1 MDFYMSSSDWM
12 KNNKATI
19 NPRNHDDKCFQYPVT
34 AALTHQNIKI
44 HVERISKI
52 MPYNWKEISFLS
64 HKKDR
69 KKFESNDQ
77 LIAVELHHI
86 IMVIIIVLTVFIYL
100 EKKVNLISMKMSV
113 IIFTQKCL
121 KAITY

>member
-1 MDFYMSSSDWM
+1 
-12 KNNKATI
+12 
-19 NPRNHDDKCFQYPVT
+19 
-34 AALTHQNIKI
+34 
-44 HVERISKI
+44 